1 MSDAPPPPGQEFPP
15 PPSMG
20 EQGLPPR
27 SLGEILSAAFE
38 IYRQNAAQLLEIVAI
53 VVIPLSIVSYLIS
66 RVALGVKTK
75 TEVLGGATVT
85 VNQPRSFFVFAL
97 ASLVAAAIAVI
108 TTAILQAAILR
119 AAVQATI
126 ADPVEVRESYR
137 WGLQRFGSILWVSI
151 LVGISVAIGLLL
163 LIIPGLI
170 LLVLFAVAVPV
181 VVVEGVRGTEAMRRS
196 WTLTS
201 GHFWHVAGVI
211 LVAAII
217 AGVVGG
223 VIGLIGGSNHVLG
236 AIFGT
241 IGQIIVAPF
250 SALVSVLLYLDL
262 RARTER
268 LTPTTLRAQLRTE

>member
-151 LVGISVAIGLLL
+151 LVGLSVAIGLLL

-170 LLVLFAVAVPV
+170 LLVLFAVAVR
-181 VVVEGVRGTEAMRRS
+181 VRGTEAMRRS